1 MHGEEQTM
9 SIAAGKTKIPH
20 PGGWRCLAGVAVMLG
35 AAALLPRGV
44 AAQDYP
50 ERPVTIVLPYTPG
63 GSVETIARLLGER
76 LAQRLGKP
84 FVIENKPGAGTVIGA
99 SYVARSAPDGYT
111 LLLATSTTMA
121 INVSV
126 FKSLPYDPLRD
137 FTPVALV
144 AGVPFIL
151 VVNPNLPI
159 QSVTDFVNLAKG
171 TPGGL
176 AYASFGP
183 GSAAHLYAELFKNM
197 TGIAGTHIPY
207 KGSPPALNDVVAG
220 HVAWMFGDFA
230 TALPLVHAGKLRAL
244 GVSTASPVPAAPDIP
259 ALAQAGVPG
268 YEASAWQ
275 MIAAPSAVPKPII
288 DRLSSELREATAD
301 PEIQKQMSDRGFV
314 PQVGASPEEL
324 ALFVKAEIDRW
335 GEVVRKAGAAGSQ

>member
-1 MHGEEQTM
+1 
-9 SIAAGKTKIPH
+9 
-20 PGGWRCLAGVAVMLG
+20 L
-35 AAALLPRGV
+35 RGV
-44 AAQDYP
+44 LIALSLVAAPSAQAQDYP

-63 GSVETIARLLGER
+63 GSVETVARLLGER
-76 LAQRLGKP
+76 LAQKLGKP

-99 SYVARSAPDGYT
+99 SYVARAAPDGYT

-126 FKSLPYDPLRD
+126 FKSLGYDPVKD

-159 QSVTDFVNLAKG
+159 RSVGDFVNLAKG

-183 GSAAHLYAELFKNM
+183 GSAAHLYAELFKTM
-197 TGIAGTHIPY
+197 TGMAGTHIPY

-230 TALPLVHAGKLRAL
+230 TTLPLVHAGKLRAL
-244 GVSTASPVPAAPDIP
+244 GVSTATRVAAAPEIP
-259 ALAQAGVPG
+259 PLAQAVPG
-268 YEASAWQ
+268 YDASAWQ
-275 MIAAPSAVPKPII
+275 MIVAPSAVPRPII
-288 DRLSSELREATAD
+288 DRLHGELREAIAD
-301 PEIQKQMSDRGFV
+301 PEIQKQMSERGFI
-314 PQVGASPEEL
+314 PQVTGSPDEL
-324 ALFVKAEIDRW
+324 SQFIKAEIDRW
-335 GEVVRKAGAAGSQ
+335 GDVVRKAGAAGSQ

>member
-1 MHGEEQTM
+1 M
-9 SIAAGKTKIPH
+9 SLLRGAWIA
-20 PGGWRCLAGVAVMLG
+20 LG
-35 AAALLPRGV
+35 LIIAS
-44 AAQDYP
+44 AAQAQEYP

-63 GSVETIARLLGER
+63 GSVETVARLLGER
-76 LAQRLGKP
+76 LAQKLGKP

-126 FKSLPYDPLRD
+126 FKSLGYDPLKD

-159 QSVTDFVNLAKG
+159 QSVGDFVNLAKG

-183 GSAAHLYAELFKNM
+183 GSAAHLYAELFKSM
-197 TGIAGTHIPY
+197 TGMAGTHIPY

-230 TALPLVHAGKLRAL
+230 TTLPLVHAGKLRAL
-244 GVSTASPVPAAPDIP
+244 GVSTSTRVPAALEIP
-259 ALAQAGVPG
+259 PLAQAVPG
-268 YEASAWQ
+268 YDASAWQ
-275 MIAAPSAVPKPII
+275 MIVAPSAVPRPII
-288 DRLSSELREATAD
+288 DRLHAELREATAD
-301 PEIQKQMSDRGFV
+301 PEIQKQMSERGFI
-314 PQVGASPEEL
+314 PQVTGSPDEL
-324 ALFVKAEIDRW
+324 SQFIKAEIDRW
-335 GEVVRKAGAAGSQ
+335 GDVVRKAGAAGSQ